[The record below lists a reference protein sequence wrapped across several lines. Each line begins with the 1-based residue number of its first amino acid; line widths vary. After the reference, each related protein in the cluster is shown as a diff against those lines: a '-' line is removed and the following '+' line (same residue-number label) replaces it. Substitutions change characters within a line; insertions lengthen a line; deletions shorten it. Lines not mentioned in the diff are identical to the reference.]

1 MPGAPHPHVPRT
13 QPPDGAL
20 RRVPVQQRSTERL
33 ARILDAC
40 AAELD
45 EGGYERLST
54 RSVAAR
60 AGVPIGS
67 VYRFFSDKRAMTDAL
82 AHRNLDDFVDRA
94 AARLAEPGTGTD
106 WRGAIDV
113 LVDEYT
119 AMKRTAPG
127 FALVDFGVPGETN
140 EDLADRLPAL
150 LGDRL
155 TADPGD
161 PRLRLALVVAVEA
174 ADAALQLAF
183 RTDPAGDPRAIA
195 ETKAL
200 LRAYLG
206 TVLDRPAPPPAH
218 PPPAGGP

>member
-1 MPGAPHPHVPRT
+1 MAEPRGAEGG
-13 QPPDGAL
+13 GAL
-20 RRVPVQQRSTERL
+20 RRAPVQRRSTERL

-40 AAELD
+40 ARELD
-45 EGGYERLST
+45 EVGYERLST
-54 RSVAAR
+54 RAVAAR

-82 AHRNLDDFVDRA
+82 AHRNLDDFLARA
-94 AARLAEPGTGTD
+94 AARLTEPGTGTD
-106 WRGAIDV
+106 WRGAVDV

-155 TADPGD
+155 ATDPAD
-161 PRLRLALVVAVEA
+161 PRLRLALVVAVET

-183 RTDPAGDPRAIA
+183 RTGPSGDPRIIE
-195 ETKAL
+195 ETKIL
-200 LRAYLG
+200 LRAYLE
-206 TVLDRPAPPPAH
+206 TVLD
-218 PPPAGGP
+218 

>member
-1 MPGAPHPHVPRT
+1 MPAPGDPRGA
-13 QPPDGAL
+13 DGVL
-20 RRVPVQQRSTERL
+20 RRAPVQRRSTERL

-40 AAELD
+40 ARELD
-45 EGGYERLST
+45 EVGYERLST
-54 RSVAAR
+54 RAVAAR

-82 AHRNLDDFVDRA
+82 AHRNLDDFLDRA
-94 AARLAEPGTGTD
+94 AARLAEPATGAD
-106 WRGAIDV
+106 WRTAVDV

-155 TADPGD
+155 TTDASD
-161 PRLRLALVVAVEA
+161 PRLRLALVVAVET

-183 RTDPAGDPRAIA
+183 RTTPAGDPRVIA
-195 ETKAL
+195 ETKQL

-206 TVLDRPAPPPAH
+206 TVMA
-218 PPPAGGP
+218 

>member
-1 MPGAPHPHVPRT
+1 MAEPRGAESG
-13 QPPDGAL
+13 GAL
-20 RRVPVQQRSTERL
+20 RRAPVQRRSTERL
-33 ARILDAC
+33 TRILDAC
-40 AAELD
+40 ARELD
-45 EGGYERLST
+45 EVGYERLST
-54 RSVAAR
+54 RAVAAR

-82 AHRNLDDFVDRA
+82 AHRNLDDFLARA
-94 AARLAEPGTGTD
+94 AARLTEPGTGTD
-106 WRGAIDV
+106 WRGAVDV

-155 TADPGD
+155 ATDPAD
-161 PRLRLALVVAVEA
+161 PRLRLALVVAVET

-183 RTDPAGDPRAIA
+183 RTGLSGDPRVIE
-195 ETKAL
+195 ETKIL
-200 LRAYLG
+200 LRAYLE
-206 TVLDRPAPPPAH
+206 TVL
-218 PPPAGGP
+218 G

>member
-1 MPGAPHPHVPRT
+1 MAEPRGAESG
-13 QPPDGAL
+13 GAL
-20 RRVPVQQRSTERL
+20 RRAPVQRRSTERL
-33 ARILDAC
+33 TRILDAC
-40 AAELD
+40 ARELD
-45 EGGYERLST
+45 EVGYERLST
-54 RSVAAR
+54 RAVAAR

-82 AHRNLDDFVDRA
+82 AHRNLDDFLARA
-94 AARLAEPGTGTD
+94 AARLTEPGTGTD
-106 WRGAIDV
+106 WRGAVDV

-155 TADPGD
+155 ATDPAD
-161 PRLRLALVVAVEA
+161 PRLRLALVVAVET

-183 RTDPAGDPRAIA
+183 RTGPSGDPRVIE
-195 ETKAL
+195 ETKIL
-200 LRAYLG
+200 LRAYLE
-206 TVLDRPAPPPAH
+206 TVL
-218 PPPAGGP
+218 G

>member
-1 MPGAPHPHVPRT
+1 MARTEPR
-13 QPPDGAL
+13 GGEGGL
-20 RRVPVQQRSTERL
+20 RRVPVQRRSTERL
-33 ARILDAC
+33 VRILDAC
-40 AAELD
+40 ARELD
-45 EGGYERLST
+45 EVGYERLST
-54 RSVAAR
+54 RAVAAR

-82 AHRNLDDFVDRA
+82 AHRNLDDFLDRA
-94 AARLAEPGTGTD
+94 AARLAEPATGAD
-106 WRGAIDV
+106 WGSAVDV
-113 LVDEYT
+113 LVGEYT

-155 TADPGD
+155 AADPSD
-161 PRLRLALVVAVEA
+161 PRLRLALVIAVEV

-183 RTDPAGDPRAIA
+183 RTAPSGDPQIIA
-195 ETKAL
+195 ETKLL

-206 TVLDRPAPPPAH
+206 TVL
-218 PPPAGGP
+218 G

>member
-1 MPGAPHPHVPRT
+1 MPGPESAG
-13 QPPDGAL
+13 GAL
-20 RRVPVQQRSTERL
+20 RRVPVQRRSAERL

-40 AAELD
+40 ARELD

-54 RSVAAR
+54 RAVAAR

-82 AHRNLDDFVDRA
+82 AHRNLDEFLDRT

-106 WRGAIDV
+106 WRAAVDV

-127 FALVDFGVPGETN
+127 FALVEFGAPDESN
-140 EDLADRLPAL
+140 QDLADRLPEL

-155 TADPGD
+155 TADPAD
-161 PRLRLALVVAVEA
+161 PRLRLALTVAVEA

-183 RTDPAGDPRAIA
+183 RVGRMGDSRVID
-195 ETKAL
+195 EVKVL
-200 LRAYLG
+200 VRAYLG
-206 TVLDRPAPPPAH
+206 TVLE
-218 PPPAGGP
+218 

>member
-1 MPGAPHPHVPRT
+1 M
-13 QPPDGAL
+13 
-20 RRVPVQQRSTERL
+20 RRAPVQRRSTERL
-33 ARILDAC
+33 ERILDAC
-40 AAELD
+40 ARELD

-54 RSVAAR
+54 RAVAVR

-82 AHRNLDDFVDRA
+82 AHRNLDDFLDRA
-94 AARLAEPGTGTD
+94 GVRLAEPGTGPD
-106 WRGAIDV
+106 WRGAVDV

-127 FALVDFGVPGETN
+127 FALVDFGLPGESN
-140 EDLADRLPAL
+140 HDLADRLPAL

-155 TADPGD
+155 TGDPAE

-183 RTDPAGDPRAIA
+183 RDDPSGDAGVIA
-195 ETKAL
+195 ETKLL

-206 TVLDRPAPPPAH
+206 TVLD
-218 PPPAGGP
+218 

>member
-1 MPGAPHPHVPRT
+1 MARPAGNGG
-13 QPPDGAL
+13 PDSGL
-20 RRVPVQQRSTERL
+20 RRTPVQRRSAERL

-40 AAELD
+40 ARELD

-54 RSVAAR
+54 RAVAAR

-82 AHRNLDDFVDRA
+82 AHRNLDEFLDRA

-106 WRGAIDV
+106 WRTAVDV

-127 FALVDFGVPGETN
+127 FALVDFSVPGETN
-140 EDLADRLPAL
+140 QALADRLPAL

-155 TADPGD
+155 TGDPADP
-161 PRLRLALVVAVEA
+161 RVRLALVIAVEA
-174 ADAALQLAF
+174 ADAALRLAF
-183 RTDPAGDPRAIA
+183 RTGPDGDPQVVA

-200 LRAYLG
+200 VRAYLT
-206 TVLDRPAPPPAH
+206 TVL
-218 PPPAGGP
+218 G

>member
-1 MPGAPHPHVPRT
+1 MAEPRGAEGG
-13 QPPDGAL
+13 GAL
-20 RRVPVQQRSTERL
+20 RRAPVQRRSTERL

-40 AAELD
+40 ARELD
-45 EGGYERLST
+45 EVGYERLST
-54 RSVAAR
+54 RAVAAR

-82 AHRNLDDFVDRA
+82 AHRNLDDFLARA
-94 AARLAEPGTGTD
+94 AARLTEPGTGTD
-106 WRGAIDV
+106 WRGAVDV

-155 TADPGD
+155 ATDPAD
-161 PRLRLALVVAVEA
+161 PRLRLALVVAVET

-183 RTDPAGDPRAIA
+183 RTGPSGDPRVIE
-195 ETKAL
+195 ETKIL
-200 LRAYLG
+200 LRAYLE
-206 TVLDRPAPPPAH
+206 TVL
-218 PPPAGGP
+218 G

>member
-1 MPGAPHPHVPRT
+1 MPSPGDPRGA
-13 QPPDGAL
+13 DGGL
-20 RRVPVQQRSTERL
+20 RRVPVQRRSAERL

-40 AAELD
+40 ARELD
-45 EGGYERLST
+45 EVGYERLST
-54 RSVAAR
+54 RAVAAR

-82 AHRNLDDFVDRA
+82 AHRNLDDFLHRA
-94 AARLAEPGTGTD
+94 AARLGEPATGAD
-106 WRGAIDV
+106 WRTAVDV

-155 TADPGD
+155 TTDAAD
-161 PRLRLALVVAVEA
+161 PRLRLALVVAVET

-183 RTDPAGDPRAIA
+183 RTAPAGDPRVIA
-195 ETKAL
+195 ETKQL

-206 TVLDRPAPPPAH
+206 TVMA
-218 PPPAGGP
+218 

>member
-1 MPGAPHPHVPRT
+1 MPRT
-13 QPPDGAL
+13 GGEADGGL
-20 RRVPVQQRSTERL
+20 RRAPVQRRSTERL
-33 ARILDAC
+33 ERILDAC
-40 AAELD
+40 ARELD

-54 RSVAAR
+54 RAVAAR

-82 AHRNLDDFVDRA
+82 AHRNLDDFLART

-106 WRGAIDV
+106 WRTAVDL

-140 EDLADRLPAL
+140 QDLADRLPAL
-150 LGDRL
+150 LGDRF
-155 TADPGD
+155 TADPAD
-161 PRLRLALVVAVEA
+161 PRVRLAVVIAVEA

-183 RTDPAGDPRAIA
+183 RTTPTGDSRVIA
-195 ETKAL
+195 EAKAL
-200 LRAYLG
+200 VRAYLA
-206 TVLDRPAPPPAH
+206 TVLD
-218 PPPAGGP
+218 